1 VSYDFIRAMLSEC
14 VASARAGSIHTQQQG
29 GALKIFFI
37 RLCMLRKGGGS
48 AIFVDDGDER
58 PSIKQTLQ

>member
-1 VSYDFIRAMLSEC
+1 MLSEC